1 MSPATAKGQL
11 ILGVGIRVL
20 SDIHDLLPSIPKLV
34 VRGRHSVLAGHLH
47 SAPLGLPLGKPT
59 VQRPPRLLHEVSHGP
74 SSPSALPASPTPTA
88 GRCSTIVIATPSGA
102 LLRHVL
108 LLLLLVQLCQR
119 KHHQVL
125 LPFLLFLRKYYN
137 YLRMRGSSRG
147 LSLLPSSVASSSS
160 KVNEF
165 LAYYLHPLSTI
176 IGPIV

>member
-1 MSPATAKGQL
+1 M
-11 ILGVGIRVL
+11 
-20 SDIHDLLPSIPKLV
+20 

-88 GRCSTIVIATPSGA
+88 GRCSTILTTASGA
-102 LLRHVL
+102 LFRHIL

-125 LPFLLFLRKYYN
+125 LPFLLFFRKHYN
-137 YLRMRGSSRG
+137 YLRMRGSSRTLG
-147 LSLLPSSVASSSS
+147 LLPSSVASSAS

-165 LAYYLHPLSTI
+165 LAYYLHALSTI

>member
-1 MSPATAKGQL
+1 MSPATTKGQL

-20 SDIHDLLPSIPKLV
+20 SDIHDLLPSIAKLV
-34 VRGRHSVLAGHLH
+34 MRGRHSVLAGHLH
-47 SAPLGLPLGKPT
+47 SAPLGLPLRQPT
-59 VQRPPRLLHEVSHGP
+59 VQRPPRLLHEVSH
-74 SSPSALPASPTPTA
+74 SPSGPGALPASPTPTA
-88 GRCSTIVIATPSGA
+88 GRCSTILTTASGA
-102 LLRHVL
+102 LLRHIL

-125 LPFLLFLRKYYN
+125 LPFLLFLRKHYN

-147 LSLLPSSVASSSS
+147 LRLLPSSVASTTS

>member
-34 VRGRHSVLAGHLH
+34 MRRRHSVLAGHLH
-47 SAPLGLPLGKPT
+47 SAPLGLPLGQPT
-59 VQRPPRLLHEVSHGP
+59 VQRPPRLLHEVSHSP
-74 SSPSALPASPTPTA
+74 SGPSALTASPTPTA
-88 GRCSTIVIATPSGA
+88 GRCSTIVTSTPGA
-102 LLRHVL
+102 LLRHIL
-108 LLLLLVQLCQR
+108 LLLLLVQLCQG

-125 LPFLLFLRKYYN
+125 LPFLLLLRKNYN

-147 LSLLPSSVASSSS
+147 LCLLPSSVASSAS
-160 KVNEF
+160 KLNEF
-165 LAYYLHPLSTI
+165 LAYYLHSLSTI